1 MEEEQR
7 RGASSRERR
16 VRQQGPAYAHDGAEW
31 AQSMGRVRALG
42 CELRFPPRERGLGG
56 DSAALREAEEVN
68 AVRRPRAV
76 GSEMR
81 KDPGE
86 KLERGCGVRLLEEFA
101 EWVEGCVPLE
111 RLFVEERDPRYQND
125 VRRTISSDGI
135 AGLGVCLP
143 FRCTEGECS
152 GLRQLQLTTE
162 LAKWNLGI
170 AYAPRQV
177 SVVRGSVECGMRTE
191 AVQENEQ
198 ILVCPIITGVVRK
211 RYRNGG
217 CLGPRLRLW
226 VAI

>member
-111 RLFVEERDPRYQND
+111 RLFVEERDP
-125 VRRTISSDGI
+125 
-135 AGLGVCLP
+135 

-170 AYAPRQV
+170 A
-177 SVVRGSVECGMRTE
+177 E